1 MYHCGK
7 MPRILRNFINLQTN
21 KQIVMSLTTQK
32 SKTLSLVASII
43 LFSNLWINAQTQA
56 EVLPVEK
63 FEKVLLDGKE
73 AYLNKENNKIIN
85 RAEYKKIANADA
97 VLDSSSVAVI
107 SLDFWDTLKV
117 NPYQDIKLSRP
128 FAINFD
134 ELDYV
139 SPIEGKIVITSRF
152 GRRRRG
158 PHRGI
163 DIDLVT
169 GDNVRS
175 ILSGKV
181 RFVGYSSGH
190 GKTVIVRHANEI
202 ETVYAHLSE
211 YEVSTND
218 VIEKG
223 QILGKGGATGNARGS
238 HLHMEIRYKGICI
251 HPESLLDF
259 YDDPIIRAEE
269 LWVTNGMINPLNHS
283 SYQRSS
289 FETLE
294 SEEEAIVYQKNERK
308 VYVVR
313 KGDTL
318 SEIAYKNNM
327 RVRDIIAMNKV
338 RYNSTLRIGQHLV
351 ISP

>member
-1 MYHCGK
+1 MSFTSLK
-7 MPRILRNFINLQTN
+7 KKT
-21 KQIVMSLTTQK
+21 IVI
-32 SKTLSLVASII
+32 VAYAI
-43 LFSNLWINAQTQA
+43 LFSNAWINAQNEA
-56 EVLPVEK
+56 EGIWVDK
-63 FEKVLLDGKE
+63 FEKISLDGKE
-73 AYLNKENNKIIN
+73 AYLNKENNEILN
-85 RAEYKKIANADA
+85 RVDYEKLTSAEADT
-97 VLDSSSVAVI
+97 DSSSLAVV

-117 NPYQDIKLSRP
+117 NPYKDIALSRP

-134 ELDYV
+134 DLDYV

-158 PHRGI
+158 PHRCI

-175 ILSGKV
+175 ILAGKV

-190 GKTVIVRHANEI
+190 GKTVVVRHANEI

-223 QILGKGGATGNARGS
+223 QVLGKGGATGNARGS

-251 HPESLLDF
+251 HPESILDL
-259 YDDPIIRAEE
+259 YEEPLIRGEE
-269 LWVTNGMINPLNHS
+269 LWITNGMINPLNHS
-283 SYQRSS
+283 SYRRSL
-289 FETLE
+289 FEPLE

-327 RVRDIIAMNKV
+327 RVKDIISMNKV